1 MGIPGIY
8 NEIGPGQRVSLTKLA
23 VEKFEQTGRPFRI
36 AVDISIWNFEVQ
48 GGKGGPNPALRTLF
62 YRLVRLAGTSV
73 QAIFVFDGPDRPLLK
88 RNKTRRKGGSAYL
101 ADVRRTKLLLQL
113 FGFESHDAPG
123 EAEAECALLQQRGL
137 VDAVLSEDVD
147 TLMFGSGITIR
158 DWSCEG
164 SGKTPPTHVSLYD
177 AKVTKDGKSGL
188 DREGMILVALM
199 SGGDYDTAGVA
210 RCGAKIACEAARAG
224 YGKSLCD
231 LTPDDSSGLLAWRE
245 NLAQELHTN
254 ESGYFR
260 QKNKAITV
268 PDDFPKKEILQYYLH
283 PIVSSEA
290 ALLNLRS
297 RLQWDRE
304 IDSKRLRVFVDE
316 CFEWTSKL
324 SAKRL
329 IRLLAPP
336 MLIYKLRERPKSVD
350 SGHGN
355 LVLIEAQE
363 QEIVQDITGERQHFS
378 TDGIPELRLTF
389 EPYGIVGLDL
399 EAEID
404 DESNSDQQD
413 EYLAVDEENLEVY
426 QSDNEPSGK
435 SRSMSPMKNRLA
447 AYDPTKPCKT
457 WVSRSIA
464 RVGVPLKVEDYEE
477 SLMLKQSRANAPKKK
492 AAAKATATK
501 HGMKQGALDRYFVTS
516 KPVATGAALSSESP
530 NKKFDHQPQLPP
542 VYLAPSLD
550 KPPLQPK
557 GTTKE
562 PLRPRREYRK
572 APSGDRYC
580 QVSPEPSNPWAATQ
594 SRSSQPVSANV
605 SKSGMSQSNKEGS
618 SQASSS
624 SASQMI
630 SSYDISS
637 SRNLFPK
644 KHSRNGSPA
653 PLYVSSISDAE
664 IPPGSVQVPSVK
676 KRTPVTGDQ
685 AYSGSSRTTHP
696 DAPTSSSQGNRKLDI
711 DLDDQ
716 YQPTLSDEEYDAL
729 PPLDYLHSSLQTNT
743 FSTEDN
749 KGTHNTIDLMS
760 SSPLSH
766 QTTTKQAESPLA
778 KGGPPPPAP
787 VDVLS
792 FADSKF
798 PKKRFLA
805 PRESLPGAWKT
816 YTETEVEDMER
827 KGRGRQ
833 KWRVSQV
840 EALDLTQ
847 D

>member
-8 NEIGPGQRVSLTKLA
+8 NEIGAGQRVSLTKLA

-36 AVDISIWNFEVQ
+36 AIDISIWNFEVQ

-88 RNKTRRKGGSAYL
+88 RNKTRRKGGSAYH

-147 TLMFGSGITIR
+147 TLMFGSGVTIR

-199 SGGDYDTAGVA
+199 SGGDYDTAGVT

-224 YGKSLCD
+224 FGKSLCD

-245 NLAQELHTN
+245 NLAHELHTN

-268 PDDFPKKEILQYYLH
+268 PDDFPKKEILQYYKH
-283 PIVSSEA
+283 PVVSSEA

-304 IDSKRLRVFVDE
+304 IDSKRLRIFVEE
-316 CFEWTSKL
+316 CFEWTGKL

-363 QEIVQDITGERQHFS
+363 REIVQDITGERQHFS
-378 TDGIPELRLTF
+378 TDGIPEIRLTF
-389 EPYGIVGLDL
+389 QPSGIVGLDV
-399 EAEID
+399 ETEID
-404 DESNSDQQD
+404 NESNPDQED
-413 EYLAVDEENLEVY
+413 EYLAVDEENLDVY
-426 QSDNEPSGK
+426 QSDNEPTGK

-464 RVGVPLKVEDYEE
+464 RVGIPLKIEDYEE
-477 SLMLKQSRANAPKKK
+477 SLMLKQSRANAPKRKN
-492 AAAKATATK
+492 AAKATAKK

-516 KPVATGAALSSESP
+516 KPVAADTATLSSESP
-530 NKKFDHQPQLPP
+530 NKKSDHQPQLPP

-550 KPPLQPK
+550 KPPLQPR
-557 GTTKE
+557 GSTKE
-562 PLRPRREYRK
+562 ALRPRREYRK
-572 APSGDRYC
+572 AASGDRYC
-580 QVSPEPSNPWAATQ
+580 QVSPKPSNPWAATE

-605 SKSGMSQSNKEGS
+605 SKSGLSQSNKGGS
-618 SQASSS
+618 SQPSSS

-630 SSYDISS
+630 SSYDNSS

-644 KHSRNGSPA
+644 KHSRNGSP

-664 IPPGSVQVPSVK
+664 MPTGSAQLPSVK
-676 KRTPVTGDQ
+676 KRTPVMGDQ
-685 AYSGSSRTTHP
+685 GYTVGSSR
-696 DAPTSSSQGNRKLDI
+696 PTQPNPS
-711 DLDDQ
+711 DDDDD
-716 YQPTLSDEEYDAL
+716 SL
-729 PPLDYLHSSLQTNT
+729 PPLVYLLSPRQTNP
-743 FSTEDN
+743 FPAEDN
-749 KGTHNTIDLMS
+749 KGSQNAIDLMS

-766 QTTTKQAESPLA
+766 YTTEKQAESPLP
-778 KGGPPPPAP
+778 KH
-787 VDVLS
+787 VDTLS
-792 FADSKF
+792 FSNSKI
-798 PKKRFLA
+798 PQKRFLA

-816 YTETEVEDMER
+816 YTEKEVEDLER

-833 KWRVSQV
+833 RWRVSQV

>member
-36 AVDISIWNFEVQ
+36 AIDISIWNFEVQ

-88 RNKTRRKGGSAYL
+88 RNKTRRKGGSAYQ

-147 TLMFGSGITIR
+147 TLMFGSGLTIR

-177 AKVTKDGKSGL
+177 AKVTKEGKSGL

-231 LTPDDSSGLLAWRE
+231 LAPDDSSGLLAWRE
-245 NLAQELHTN
+245 NLAHELHTN
-254 ESGYFR
+254 EAGYFR

-268 PDDFPKKEILQYYLH
+268 PDDFPKKEILQYYMH

-304 IDSKRLRVFVDE
+304 IDSKRLRIFVEE
-316 CFEWTSKL
+316 CFEWTGKL
-324 SAKRL
+324 NAKRL

-363 QEIVQDITGERQHFS
+363 REIVQDITGERQHFS

-389 EPYGIVGLDL
+389 EPFGIVGLDVD
-399 EAEID
+399 AEID
-404 DESNSDQQD
+404 DESNLDQQD

-426 QSDNEPSGK
+426 QSDNEPTGK

-477 SLMLKQSRANAPKKK
+477 SLMLKQSRANAPKRK
-492 AAAKATATK
+492 AAPKATSTK

-516 KPVATGAALSSESP
+516 KPVATSAALSSESP
-530 NKKFDHQPQLPP
+530 NKKSDHQPQLPP

-557 GTTKE
+557 GASKE

-580 QVSPEPSNPWAATQ
+580 QVSPKPSNPWAATQ

-605 SKSGMSQSNKEGS
+605 SKAGISRSHKEGS

-630 SSYDISS
+630 SSYDTSS

-644 KHSRNGSPA
+644 KHSRNDSP

-664 IPPGSVQVPSVK
+664 IPTGSVQLPSVK
-676 KRTPVTGDQ
+676 KRTAVTGDQ
-685 AYSGSSRTTHP
+685 GYSVGSSRNTQS
-696 DAPTSSSQGNRKLDI
+696 DAPTSSMQINRKPDI
-711 DLDDQ
+711 ALDDE
-716 YQPTLSDEEYDAL
+716 YQPTLSDEEYGAL
-729 PPLDYLHSSLQTNT
+729 PPLDYPLSPLYTNT
-743 FSTEDN
+743 YSTEDS
-749 KGTHNTIDLMS
+749 KGTQNAIDLMS
-760 SSPLSH
+760 SSPPPH
-766 QTTTKQAESPLA
+766 YTTAKQAESPLA
-778 KGGPPPPAP
+778 KGRPSPP
-787 VDVLS
+787 VDVLP
-792 FADSKF
+792 FADSKT
-798 PKKRFLA
+798 PQKRFLA

-816 YTETEVEDMER
+816 YTEKEVQDMER

>member
-8 NEIGPGQRVSLTKLA
+8 NEIGPGQRVSLVKLA
-23 VEKFEQTGRPFRI
+23 VDKFEQTGRPFRI
-36 AVDISIWNFEVQ
+36 AIDISIWNFEVQ

-88 RNKTRRKGGSAYL
+88 RNKVRRKGASAYQ

-147 TLMFGSGITIR
+147 TLMFGSGLTIR

-164 SGKTPPTHVSLYD
+164 PGKTPPTHVSLYD

-224 YGKSLCD
+224 FGKSLCD
-231 LTPDDSSGLLAWRE
+231 LSPDDSSGLLAWRE
-245 NLAQELHTN
+245 NLAHELHTN

-260 QKNKAITV
+260 QKSKAITV
-268 PDDFPKKEILQYYLH
+268 PDDFPKKEILQYYKH

-290 ALLNLRS
+290 AVLNLRS

-304 IDSKRLRVFVDE
+304 IDAGRLRVFVEE
-316 CFEWTSKL
+316 CFEWTGKL

-363 QEIVQDITGERQHFS
+363 GEIVQDITGERQHFS

-389 EPYGIVGLDL
+389 QPSRIVGVDI
-399 EAEID
+399 EAEVD
-404 DESNSDQQD
+404 NESHPDQQD
-413 EYLAVDEENLEVY
+413 DYLAVDEENVDVY
-426 QSDNEPSGK
+426 QSDTEQTGK
-435 SRSMSPMKNRLA
+435 TRSMSPMKNRLA
-447 AYDPTKPCKT
+447 AYDPTEPCKT
-457 WVSRSIA
+457 WVPRSIA

-477 SLMLKQSRANAPKKK
+477 SLMLKQSRANAPKRK
-492 AAAKATATK
+492 AATKATAKK

-516 KPVATGAALSSESP
+516 KPVAAKEAALSSESP
-530 NKKFDHQPQLPP
+530 NKKSAHQPRLPP

-557 GTTKE
+557 GPTHE

-580 QVSPEPSNPWAATQ
+580 QVSPKPSNPWAATQ
-594 SRSSQPVSANV
+594 SHSSQPTNANV
-605 SKSGMSQSNKEGS
+605 SKSGLSQPIKEGS

-624 SASQMI
+624 STSQII
-630 SSYDISS
+630 SSHDVSS
-637 SRNLFPK
+637 SRILFPK
-644 KHSRNGSPA
+644 KHSRNGSP
-653 PLYVSSISDAE
+653 PLYGSSIPDGETLIS
-664 IPPGSVQVPSVK
+664 PVQSLSEK
-676 KRTPVTGDQ
+676 KRAPEAGDLG
-685 AYSGSSRTTHP
+685 Y
-696 DAPTSSSQGNRKLDI
+696 
-711 DLDDQ
+711 
-716 YQPTLSDEEYDAL
+716 TLSPRTAMALDTQDQFDLSDDDYGEL
-729 PPLDYLHSSLQTNT
+729 PPFEHLLSPRQTNP
-743 FSTEDN
+743 FPMEDN
-749 KGTHNTIDLMS
+749 KAAQSTVDLMS

-766 QTTTKQAESPLA
+766 FTTAKETAPQLA
-778 KGGPPPPAP
+778 KGGPSSQ
-787 VDVLS
+787 VEVLS
-792 FADSKF
+792 FADSKV

-805 PRESLPGAWKT
+805 PRDSLPGAWKT
-816 YTETEVEDMER
+816 YTEKELEDMER

-833 KWRVSQV
+833 RWRVSQV

-847 D
+847 E

>member
-1 MGIPGIY
+1 M
-8 NEIGPGQRVSLTKLA
+8 
-23 VEKFEQTGRPFRI
+23 
-36 AVDISIWNFEVQ
+36 
-48 GGKGGPNPALRTLF
+48 
-62 YRLVRLAGTSV
+62 
-73 QAIFVFDGPDRPLLK
+73 
-88 RNKTRRKGGSAYL
+88 
-101 ADVRRTKLLLQL
+101 RRTKLLLQL

-147 TLMFGSGITIR
+147 TLMFGSGLTIR

-164 SGKTPPTHVSLYD
+164 TGKTPPSHVSLYD

-231 LTPDDSSGLLAWRE
+231 LSPDDSSGLLAWRE
-245 NLAQELHTN
+245 NLAHELRTN
-254 ESGYFR
+254 EAGHFR

-268 PDDFPKKEILQYYLH
+268 PDDFPKKEILQYYMH
-283 PIVSSEA
+283 PVVSSEA

-304 IDSKRLRVFVDE
+304 IDSKRLRIFVDE

-363 QEIVQDITGERQHFS
+363 REIVQDITGERQHFS

-389 EPYGIVGLDL
+389 EPYGIVRLDL

-404 DESNSDQQD
+404 DESNPDQQD

-426 QSDNEPSGK
+426 QSDNETTGK

-477 SLMLKQSRANAPKKK
+477 SLMLKQSRANAPKRK
-492 AAAKATATK
+492 AATKATATK

-516 KPVATGAALSSESP
+516 KPVATGATLSSESP
-530 NKKFDHQPQLPP
+530 NKKTDHQPQLPP

-557 GTTKE
+557 GATKE
-562 PLRPRREYRK
+562 PLRSRREYRK

-580 QVSPEPSNPWAATQ
+580 QVSPKPSNPWAATQ
-594 SRSSQPVSANV
+594 PHSSQPVSANV
-605 SKSGMSQSNKEGS
+605 SKPGISLSNKDGS

-644 KHSRNGSPA
+644 KHSRNGSP

-664 IPPGSVQVPSVK
+664 ILTGSVQLPSVK

-685 AYSGSSRTTHP
+685 GYSVGSSRTTQS
-696 DAPTSSSQGNRKLDI
+696 DAPMSSLQINRKLDI

-729 PPLDYLHSSLQTNT
+729 PPLDYLLSPLQTNPI
-743 FSTEDN
+743 STEDN
-749 KGTHNTIDLMS
+749 KGTQDAIDLMS

-766 QTTTKQAESPLA
+766 YTTTKQAESPPA
-778 KGGPPPPAP
+778 KGGPSPH

-792 FADSKF
+792 FADSKV

-816 YTETEVEDMER
+816 YTEKELENMER

>member
-1 MGIPGIY
+1 M
-8 NEIGPGQRVSLTKLA
+8 
-23 VEKFEQTGRPFRI
+23 
-36 AVDISIWNFEVQ
+36 
-48 GGKGGPNPALRTLF
+48 
-62 YRLVRLAGTSV
+62 
-73 QAIFVFDGPDRPLLK
+73 
-88 RNKTRRKGGSAYL
+88 
-101 ADVRRTKLLLQL
+101 RRTKLLLQL

-147 TLMFGSGITIR
+147 TLMFGSGLTIR

-164 SGKTPPTHVSLYD
+164 SGKTPPSHVSLYD

-231 LTPDDSSGLLAWRE
+231 LAPDDSSGLLAWRE
-245 NLAQELHTN
+245 NLAHELRTN
-254 ESGYFR
+254 EAGHFR

-268 PDDFPKKEILQYYLH
+268 PDDFPKKEILHYYMH

-363 QEIVQDITGERQHFS
+363 REIVQDITGERQHFS

-404 DESNSDQQD
+404 DESNPDQQD

-426 QSDNEPSGK
+426 QSDNETTGK

-447 AYDPTKPCKT
+447 AYDPTKPCKA

-477 SLMLKQSRANAPKKK
+477 SLMLKQSRANAPKRK
-492 AAAKATATK
+492 AAAKATTTK

-516 KPVATGAALSSESP
+516 KPVAAAGAALSSESP
-530 NKKFDHQPQLPP
+530 NKKSDHQPQLPP

-557 GTTKE
+557 GATKE
-562 PLRPRREYRK
+562 PLRSRREYRK

-580 QVSPEPSNPWAATQ
+580 QVSPKPSNPWAATQ

-605 SKSGMSQSNKEGS
+605 SKSGISQSNKEGS

-644 KHSRNGSPA
+644 KHLRNTSP
-653 PLYVSSISDAE
+653 PLYDSSISDAE
-664 IPPGSVQVPSVK
+664 IPTGSVQLPSVK

-685 AYSGSSRTTHP
+685 GYSVGSSRTTLSV
-696 DAPTSSSQGNRKLDI
+696 APTSSLQINRKLDI

-729 PPLDYLHSSLQTNT
+729 PPLDYLLSPLQTNT
-743 FSTEDN
+743 ISTEDN
-749 KGTHNTIDLMS
+749 KGTQDAIDLMS

-766 QTTTKQAESPLA
+766 YTTTKQAESPLA
-778 KGGPPPPAP
+778 KGGPSPH

-792 FADSKF
+792 FADSKISQ
-798 PKKRFLA
+798 KRFLA

-816 YTETEVEDMER
+816 YTEKELEDMER

>member
-88 RNKTRRKGGSAYL
+88 RNKVRRKGGSAYL

-147 TLMFGSGITIR
+147 TLMFGSGVTIR

-164 SGKTPPTHVSLYD
+164 SAKTPPTHVSLYD

-224 YGKSLCD
+224 YGKSLCEFA
-231 LTPDDSSGLLAWRE
+231 LDDSSGLLAWRE
-245 NLAQELHTN
+245 NLAHQLHTN
-254 ESGYFR
+254 EDGYFR

-268 PDDFPKKEILQYYLH
+268 PDDFPKKEILQYYMH

-304 IDSKRLRVFVDE
+304 IDAKRLRIFAEE

-363 QEIVQDITGERQHFS
+363 REIVQDITGERQHFS

-389 EPYGIVGLDL
+389 QPSGIVGLDI
-399 EAEID
+399 EREID
-404 DESNSDQQD
+404 DEGNPDQRD
-413 EYLAVDEENLEVY
+413 DYLVADEENFDVY
-426 QSDNEPSGK
+426 QSDNEPTGK
-435 SRSMSPMKNRLA
+435 GRSMSPMKNRLA
-447 AYDPTKPCKT
+447 AYDPTEPCKT

-477 SLMLKQSRANAPKKK
+477 SLMLKQLRANAPKRKP
-492 AAAKATATK
+492 APKATATK
-501 HGMKQGALDRYFVTS
+501 HGMKQGALDRYLVTS
-516 KPVATGAALSSESP
+516 KPVAVTGAALSSESP
-530 NKKFDHQPQLPP
+530 NKKSAHQPQLPP

-557 GTTKE
+557 GQTKE
-562 PLRPRREYRK
+562 VLRPRREYRK

-580 QVSPEPSNPWAATQ
+580 QVSPKPSNPWAATQ
-594 SRSSQPVSANV
+594 PRSSQLVSANV
-605 SKSGMSQSNKEGS
+605 SKPGMSQSNKEGS

-624 SASQMI
+624 SASQI
-630 SSYDISS
+630 TSSNDTSS

-644 KHSRNGSPA
+644 KHSRNGAP
-653 PLYVSSISDAE
+653 PLYGSSIPDAE
-664 IPPGSVQVPSVK
+664 IHTGSVQLPSVK
-676 KRTPVTGDQ
+676 KRTLVNGDQ
-685 AYSGSSRTTHP
+685 GNSKSSRATQP
-696 DAPTSSSQGNRKLDI
+696 DAPTSGSQINRKLGI
-711 DLDDQ
+711 ALDDQ
-716 YQPTLSDEEYDAL
+716 YQPAFSDDDDDAL
-729 PPLDYLHSSLQTNT
+729 PSLEHLLSPRQTNP
-743 FSTEDN
+743 FSAEDN
-749 KGTHNTIDLMS
+749 KGTQNPIDVMS

-766 QTTTKQAESPLA
+766 YTTAKQAESPLA
-778 KGGPPPPAP
+778 KVGHSSHAE
-787 VDVLS
+787 VLS
-792 FADSKF
+792 FADSKV

-816 YTETEVEDMER
+816 YSEKEVEDMER

-833 KWRVSQV
+833 RWRMSQV
-840 EALDLTQ
+840 DTLDLTQ

>member
-1 MGIPGIY
+1 M
-8 NEIGPGQRVSLTKLA
+8 
-23 VEKFEQTGRPFRI
+23 
-36 AVDISIWNFEVQ
+36 
-48 GGKGGPNPALRTLF
+48 
-62 YRLVRLAGTSV
+62 
-73 QAIFVFDGPDRPLLK
+73 
-88 RNKTRRKGGSAYL
+88 
-101 ADVRRTKLLLQL
+101 RRTKLLLQL

-147 TLMFGSGITIR
+147 TLMFGSGLTIR

-224 YGKSLCD
+224 YGKSLCG
-231 LTPDDSSGLLAWRE
+231 LAPDDSSGLSVWRE
-245 NLAQELHTN
+245 NLAHELHTN
-254 ESGYFR
+254 ESGHFR

-268 PDDFPKKEILQYYLH
+268 PDDFPKKEILQYYMH
-283 PIVSSEA
+283 PVVSSEA

-304 IDSKRLRVFVDE
+304 IDSKRLKIFVEE
-316 CFEWTSKL
+316 CFEWTSSL

-336 MLIYKLRERPKSVD
+336 MLIYKLRERPKSVG

-363 QEIVQDITGERQHFS
+363 REIVQDITGERQHFS
-378 TDGIPELRLTF
+378 TDGIPEIRLTF
-389 EPYGIVGLDL
+389 QPSGIVGLDF

-404 DESNSDQQD
+404 DESNPDQQ
-413 EYLAVDEENLEVY
+413 EEHLAVEDENFDAY
-426 QSDNEPSGK
+426 QSDNEPTGK
-435 SRSMSPMKNRLA
+435 SRSMSPMKSRLA
-447 AYDPTKPCKT
+447 AYDPTEPCKT
-457 WVSRSIA
+457 WVARSIA

-477 SLMLKQSRANAPKKK
+477 SLMLKQSRANAPKRK
-492 AAAKATATK
+492 AAAKAAATK
-501 HGMKQGALDRYFVTS
+501 HGMKQGALDRYFVSS
-516 KPVATGAALSSESP
+516 KPAATGGPTFSSESP
-530 NKKFDHQPQLPP
+530 NKKSDNQPQLPP

-557 GTTKE
+557 GPTRE
-562 PLRPRREYRK
+562 ALRPRREYRK

-580 QVSPEPSNPWAATQ
+580 QVSPKPSNPWAATHP
-594 SRSSQPVSANV
+594 RSSQATVANV
-605 SKSGMSQSNKEGS
+605 TKSGISQSNKEGS

-624 SASQMI
+624 SATQMI
-630 SSYDISS
+630 SSYDVSS
-637 SRNLFPK
+637 PRNLFPK
-644 KHSRNGSPA
+644 KHSRAGLP
-653 PLYVSSISDAE
+653 PIYGSSIPDAE
-664 IPPGSVQVPSVK
+664 ILAGSEQLPSVK
-676 KRTPVTGDQ
+676 KRTPVTCDIGH
-685 AYSGSSRTTHP
+685 SGSSGTTKP
-696 DAPTSSSQGNRKLDI
+696 DAPASSSQINHKLAI

-729 PPLDYLHSSLQTNT
+729 PPLDYLLSPDQTNS

-749 KGTHNTIDLMS
+749 KGTQNTIDLMS

-766 QTTTKQAESPLA
+766 HTTTKQAESPLA
-778 KGGPPPPAP
+778 TGGSSSR

-792 FADSKF
+792 AANSKV
-798 PKKRFLA
+798 PQKRFLA

-816 YTETEVEDMER
+816 YTEREVEELER

-833 KWRVSQV
+833 RWRVSQV

>member
-1 MGIPGIY
+1 M
-8 NEIGPGQRVSLTKLA
+8 
-23 VEKFEQTGRPFRI
+23 
-36 AVDISIWNFEVQ
+36 
-48 GGKGGPNPALRTLF
+48 
-62 YRLVRLAGTSV
+62 
-73 QAIFVFDGPDRPLLK
+73 
-88 RNKTRRKGGSAYL
+88 
-101 ADVRRTKLLLQL
+101 RRTKLLLQL

-147 TLMFGSGITIR
+147 TLMFGSGVTIR

-177 AKVTKDGKSGL
+177 AKVTKNGKSGL

-199 SGGDYDTAGVA
+199 SGGDYDTAGVT

-224 YGKSLCD
+224 FGKSLCD
-231 LTPDDSSGLLAWRE
+231 LTPGDGSGLLAWRE
-245 NLAQELHTN
+245 NLAHELHTN

-260 QKNKAITV
+260 QKNKAIIV
-268 PDDFPKKEILQYYLH
+268 PDDFPKKEILQYYMH
-283 PIVSSEA
+283 PVVSPEA

-304 IDSKRLRVFVDE
+304 IDSKRLRIFVEE
-316 CFEWTSKL
+316 CFEWTGKL

-363 QEIVQDITGERQHFS
+363 REIVQDITGERQHFS
-378 TDGIPELRLTF
+378 TDGIPEIRLTF
-389 EPYGIVGLDL
+389 QPSGIVGLDV
-399 EAEID
+399 ETEID
-404 DESNSDQQD
+404 NEGNPDQED

-426 QSDNEPSGK
+426 QSDNEPTGK

-477 SLMLKQSRANAPKKK
+477 SLMLKQSRANAPKRKT
-492 AAAKATATK
+492 AAKATAKK
-501 HGMKQGALDRYFVTS
+501 HGMKQGALDRYLVTS
-516 KPVATGAALSSESP
+516 KPVAADAATLSSESP
-530 NKKFDHQPQLPP
+530 NKKSDHQPQLPP

-550 KPPLQPK
+550 EPPLQPR
-557 GTTKE
+557 GPTNE
-562 PLRPRREYRK
+562 ALRPRREYRK

-580 QVSPEPSNPWAATQ
+580 QVSPKPSNPWAATQ
-594 SRSSQPVSANV
+594 SRSSQPMSANV
-605 SKSGMSQSNKEGS
+605 SKSGLSQSDKGGS
-618 SQASSS
+618 SQTSSS
-624 SASQMI
+624 SVSQMI

-644 KHSRNGSPA
+644 KHSRNGSP
-653 PLYVSSISDAE
+653 PLYISSISDTE
-664 IPPGSVQVPSVK
+664 MPTGSAQLPSVK
-676 KRTPVTGDQ
+676 KRTLMTGDQ
-685 AYSGSSRTTHP
+685 GYTVASSR
-696 DAPTSSSQGNRKLDI
+696 PT
-711 DLDDQ
+711 
-716 YQPTLSDEEYDAL
+716 QPNLSDDDDDSL
-729 PPLDYLHSSLQTNT
+729 PPLEYLLSPRQTSP
-743 FSTEDN
+743 FPAEDN
-749 KGTHNTIDLMS
+749 RGTQNAIDLMS

-766 QTTTKQAESPLA
+766 YTAEKQAESPLP
-778 KGGPPPPAP
+778 KH
-787 VDVLS
+787 VDTLS
-792 FADSKF
+792 FANTKI
-798 PKKRFLA
+798 PQKRFLA

-816 YTETEVEDMER
+816 YTEKEVEDLER

-833 KWRVSQV
+833 RWRVSQV

>member
-36 AVDISIWNFEVQ
+36 AIDISIWNFEVQ

-88 RNKTRRKGGSAYL
+88 RNKVRRKGGSAYQ

-147 TLMFGSGITIR
+147 TLMFGSGLTIR

-199 SGGDYDTAGVA
+199 SGGDYDTGGVA

-224 YGKSLCD
+224 FGKSLCD
-231 LTPDDSSGLLAWRE
+231 LAPDDTSGLLAWRG
-245 NLAQELHTN
+245 NMAHELHTN

-268 PDDFPKKEILQYYLH
+268 PDDFPKKEILQYYMH
-283 PIVSSEA
+283 PVVSSEA
-290 ALLNLRS
+290 DILNLRS

-304 IDSKRLRVFVDE
+304 IDSKRLRTFVEE
-316 CFEWTSKL
+316 CFEWTGKL

-363 QEIVQDITGERQHFS
+363 REIVQDITGERQHFS

-389 EPYGIVGLDL
+389 QPSGIVGLDV
-399 EAEID
+399 ETEID
-404 DESNSDQQD
+404 NESQQD
-413 EYLAVDEENLEVY
+413 DYLAVDEENFDVY
-426 QSDNEPSGK
+426 QSDNEPTGK

-447 AYDPTKPCKT
+447 AYDPTNPCKT

-477 SLMLKQSRANAPKKK
+477 SLMLKQSRANAPKRK
-492 AAAKATATK
+492 AATKAAATK

-516 KPVATGAALSSESP
+516 KPVATDKATLSSESP
-530 NKKFDHQPQLPP
+530 NKKSDHQPQLPP

-562 PLRPRREYRK
+562 ALRPRREYRK

-580 QVSPEPSNPWAATQ
+580 QVSPKPSNPWAATQ
-594 SRSSQPVSANV
+594 SRSSQPVTANV
-605 SKSGMSQSNKEGS
+605 SKSGISQSNKEGS

-644 KHSRNGSPA
+644 KHSRNTSP
-653 PLYVSSISDAE
+653 PLYVSSIPDTE
-664 IPPGSVQVPSVK
+664 IPTGSVQLPSVK
-676 KRTPVTGDQ
+676 KRTPVTGNEVRRL
-685 AYSGSSRTTHP
+685 SRTTQSN
-696 DAPTSSSQGNRKLDI
+696 APTSSSQISRKHDINLDAR
-711 DLDDQ
+711 DQ
-716 YQPTLSDEEYDAL
+716 FNLSDEDEDAL
-729 PPLDYLHSSLQTNT
+729 PALEHLLSPRQANPFL
-743 FSTEDN
+743 TEDN
-749 KGTHNTIDLMS
+749 KAAPNSINLMS

-766 QTTTKQAESPLA
+766 YTKEKQAEPQLA
-778 KGGPPPPAP
+778 KGGTSSH

-792 FADSKF
+792 FADSKV
-798 PKKRFLA
+798 PQKRFLA

-816 YTETEVEDMER
+816 YTEKEVEDLER

-833 KWRVSQV
+833 RWRVSQV

>member
-1 MGIPGIY
+1 M
-8 NEIGPGQRVSLTKLA
+8 
-23 VEKFEQTGRPFRI
+23 
-36 AVDISIWNFEVQ
+36 
-48 GGKGGPNPALRTLF
+48 
-62 YRLVRLAGTSV
+62 
-73 QAIFVFDGPDRPLLK
+73 
-88 RNKTRRKGGSAYL
+88 
-101 ADVRRTKLLLQL
+101 RRTKLLLQL

-123 EAEAECALLQQRGL
+123 EAEAECALLQRRGL

-147 TLMFGSGITIR
+147 TLMFGSGVTIR

-224 YGKSLCD
+224 FGKSLCD
-231 LTPDDSSGLLAWRE
+231 LSPDDSSGLLAWRE
-245 NLAQELHTN
+245 SLAHELHSN

-268 PDDFPKKEILQYYLH
+268 PDDFPKKEILQYYMH
-283 PIVSSEA
+283 PIVSSED

-304 IDSKRLRVFVDE
+304 IDSKRLRVFVED
-316 CFEWTSKL
+316 CFEWTGKL

-363 QEIVQDITGERQHFS
+363 REIVHDITGERQHFS

-389 EPYGIVGLDL
+389 QPSGIVGLDV
-399 EAEID
+399 ETEVD
-404 DESNSDQQD
+404 DESNPDQQD
-413 EYLAVDEENLEVY
+413 EYLAVDEENLDAY
-426 QSDNEPSGK
+426 QSDNEPTGK

-447 AYDPTKPCKT
+447 AYDPTEPCKT

-477 SLMLKQSRANAPKKK
+477 SLMLKQSRANAPKRK
-492 AAAKATATK
+492 AATKATAKK

-516 KPVATGAALSSESP
+516 KPVAADGATLASESP
-530 NKKFDHQPQLPP
+530 YKKSDHQPQLPP

-557 GTTKE
+557 GPTKE
-562 PLRPRREYRK
+562 DLRPRREYRK

-580 QVSPEPSNPWAATQ
+580 QVSPKPSNPWAATQ
-594 SRSSQPVSANV
+594 SHSSQPVSANV
-605 SKSGMSQSNKEGS
+605 SKSGITQSNKEGS

-630 SSYDISS
+630 SSYDVSS

-644 KHSRNGSPA
+644 KHSRNTSP
-653 PLYVSSISDAE
+653 PLYVSSISAE
-664 IPPGSVQVPSVK
+664 ISTSSVQLPSAK
-676 KRTPVTGDQ
+676 KRSPVTSRKVDIALDTRDQ
-685 AYSGSSRTTHP
+685 
-696 DAPTSSSQGNRKLDI
+696 LD
-711 DLDDQ
+711 
-716 YQPTLSDEEYDAL
+716 LSDEYDDSL
-729 PPLDYLHSSLQTNT
+729 PSLDHLLSPRQTNP
-743 FSTEDN
+743 SPSEDN
-749 KGTHNTIDLMS
+749 KAAQNTIDLLS
-760 SSPLSH
+760 SYPLSH
-766 QTTTKQAESPLA
+766 HTTAKQAQPQLA
-778 KGGPPPPAP
+778 KGGPSSH

-792 FADSKF
+792 FADSKV
-798 PKKRFLA
+798 PQKRFLA

-816 YTETEVEDMER
+816 YTEKEVEDMER

-833 KWRVSQV
+833 RWRVSQV

>member
-8 NEIGPGQRVSLTKLA
+8 NEIGSGQRVSLTKLA

-88 RNKTRRKGGSAYL
+88 RNKVRRKGGSAYH
-101 ADVRRTKLLLQL
+101 ADVQRTKLLLQL

-147 TLMFGSGITIR
+147 TLMFGSGLTIR
-158 DWSCEG
+158 DWSGEG
-164 SGKTPPTHVSLYD
+164 TGKTPATHVSLYD

-224 YGKSLCD
+224 FGKSLCG
-231 LTPDDSSGLLAWRE
+231 LAPDDDSGLSAWRE
-245 NLAQELHTN
+245 NLAHELHTN
-254 ESGYFR
+254 ESGHFR

-268 PDDFPKKEILQYYLH
+268 PDDFPKKEILHYYMQ
-283 PIVSSEA
+283 PVVSSNA
-290 ALLNLRS
+290 AILNLRS

-304 IDSKRLRVFVDE
+304 IDSRRLKIFVEE
-316 CFEWTSKL
+316 CFEWTSKR

-363 QEIVQDITGERQHFS
+363 RELVLDITGERQHFS

-389 EPYGIVGLDL
+389 QPSGIVGLDL
-399 EAEID
+399 ESEVD
-404 DESNSDQQD
+404 DESNLDQQD
-413 EYLAVDEENLEVY
+413 EYLAAEEENFEAY
-426 QSDNEPSGK
+426 QSDNEPTEK
-435 SRSMSPMKNRLA
+435 SRSMSPMKSKLA
-447 AYDPTKPCKT
+447 AYDPTEPCKM
-457 WVSRSIA
+457 WVARSIA
-464 RVGVPLKVEDYEE
+464 RIGVPLKVEDYEE
-477 SLMLKQSRANAPKKK
+477 ALMLKQSRANAPKRKP
-492 AAAKATATK
+492 ATKATAKK

-516 KPVATGAALSSESP
+516 KPAASAGATLTAESP
-530 NKKFDHQPQLPP
+530 DKKSDQQPQLPP

-557 GTTKE
+557 GPTKE
-562 PLRPRREYRK
+562 SLRPRREYRK

-580 QVSPEPSNPWAATQ
+580 QISPKPSNPWAASQ
-594 SRSSQPVSANV
+594 PRSSQSVTANV
-605 SKSGMSQSNKEGS
+605 SKTGISQYNKDGS
-618 SQASSS
+618 SQASS
-624 SASQMI
+624 ASQVI

-644 KHSRNGSPA
+644 KHSRTGSP
-653 PLYVSSISDAE
+653 PLYGSSISDAE
-664 IPPGSVQVPSVK
+664 IPQ
-676 KRTPVTGDQ
+676 
-685 AYSGSSRTTHP
+685 SGG
-696 DAPTSSSQGNRKLDI
+696 PTSSSQVKRKLAI
-711 DLDDQ
+711 ALDNQ
-716 YQPTLSDEEYDAL
+716 YQTFSDDDDEL
-729 PPLDYLHSSLQTNT
+729 PPLEHLLSPRQTNP
-743 FSTEDN
+743 SSAEDN
-749 KGTHNTIDLMS
+749 KGTQNAIDLMS

-766 QTTTKQAESPLA
+766 HTTAKKGELSLA
-778 KGGPPPPAP
+778 KSEPTSRA
-787 VDVLS
+787 DVLS
-792 FADSKF
+792 FADSKV
-798 PKKRFLA
+798 PQKRFLA

-816 YTETEVEDMER
+816 YTEKEAEDMER

>member
-1 MGIPGIY
+1 
-8 NEIGPGQRVSLTKLA
+8 
-23 VEKFEQTGRPFRI
+23 
-36 AVDISIWNFEVQ
+36 
-48 GGKGGPNPALRTLF
+48 
-62 YRLVRLAGTSV
+62 
-73 QAIFVFDGPDRPLLK
+73 
-88 RNKTRRKGGSAYL
+88 
-101 ADVRRTKLLLQL
+101 VRRTKLLLQL

-147 TLMFGSGITIR
+147 TLMFGSGLTIR

-164 SGKTPPTHVSLYD
+164 TGKTPPSHVSLYD

-231 LTPDDSSGLLAWRE
+231 LSPDDSSGLLAWRE
-245 NLAQELHTN
+245 NLAHELRTN
-254 ESGYFR
+254 EAGHFR

-268 PDDFPKKEILQYYLH
+268 PDDFPKKEILQYYMH
-283 PIVSSEA
+283 PVVSSEA

-304 IDSKRLRVFVDE
+304 IDSKRLRIFVDE

-363 QEIVQDITGERQHFS
+363 REIVQDITGERQHFS

-389 EPYGIVGLDL
+389 EPYGIVRLDL

-404 DESNSDQQD
+404 DESNPDQQD

-426 QSDNEPSGK
+426 QSDNETTGK

-477 SLMLKQSRANAPKKK
+477 SLMLKQSRANAPKRK
-492 AAAKATATK
+492 AATKATATK

-516 KPVATGAALSSESP
+516 KPVATGATLSSESP
-530 NKKFDHQPQLPP
+530 NKKTDHQPQLPP

-557 GTTKE
+557 GATKE
-562 PLRPRREYRK
+562 PLRSRREYRK

-580 QVSPEPSNPWAATQ
+580 QVSPKPSNPWAATQ
-594 SRSSQPVSANV
+594 PHSSQPVSANV
-605 SKSGMSQSNKEGS
+605 SKPGISLSNKDGS

-644 KHSRNGSPA
+644 KHSRNGSP

-664 IPPGSVQVPSVK
+664 ILTGSVQLPSVK

-685 AYSGSSRTTHP
+685 GYSVGSSRTTQS
-696 DAPTSSSQGNRKLDI
+696 DAPMSSLQINRKLDI

-729 PPLDYLHSSLQTNT
+729 PPLDYLLSPLQTNPI
-743 FSTEDN
+743 STEDN
-749 KGTHNTIDLMS
+749 KGTQDAIDLMS

-766 QTTTKQAESPLA
+766 YTTTKQAESPPA
-778 KGGPPPPAP
+778 KGGPSPH

-792 FADSKF
+792 FADSKV

-816 YTETEVEDMER
+816 YTEKELENMER

>member
-177 AKVTKDGKSGL
+177 AKVTKEGKSGL

-231 LTPDDSSGLLAWRE
+231 LAPDDSPGLLAWRE
-245 NLAQELHTN
+245 NLVHELHTN
-254 ESGYFR
+254 EGGYFR

-268 PDDFPKKEILQYYLH
+268 PDDFPKEEILQYYMH

-304 IDSKRLRVFVDE
+304 IDSKRLRIFVEE
-316 CFEWTSKL
+316 CFEWTGKL
-324 SAKRL
+324 SGKRL
-329 IRLLAPP
+329 IRLLALP

-363 QEIVQDITGERQHFS
+363 REIVQEITGERQHFS
-378 TDGIPELRLTF
+378 TDGILELRLTF
-389 EPYGIVGLDL
+389 EPFGIVGLDI

-404 DESNSDQQD
+404 DESNPDQQD

-426 QSDNEPSGK
+426 QSDNEPTGK

-447 AYDPTKPCKT
+447 VYDPTKPSKT

-477 SLMLKQSRANAPKKK
+477 SLMLKQSRANAPKRK
-492 AAAKATATK
+492 AAPKATK

-530 NKKFDHQPQLPP
+530 NKKSDHQPQLPP

-580 QVSPEPSNPWAATQ
+580 QVSPKPSNPWAATQ
-594 SRSSQPVSANV
+594 FRSSQPVSANV
-605 SKSGMSQSNKEGS
+605 SKSGISQSNKGGS

-624 SASQMI
+624 LASQMI

-644 KHSRNGSPA
+644 KHSRNGSP

-664 IPPGSVQVPSVK
+664 IPTGSVPLPSVK
-676 KRTPVTGDQ
+676 KRTAVTGDQ
-685 AYSGSSRTTHP
+685 GYSGTSRTTQS
-696 DAPTSSSQGNRKLDI
+696 DAPTSSLQISRKLDI
-711 DLDDQ
+711 DLGDQ
-716 YQPTLSDEEYDAL
+716 YLPTLSDEEYDAL
-729 PPLDYLHSSLQTNT
+729 PPLDYLLSPLQTNT

-749 KGTHNTIDLMS
+749 KGTQNAIDLMS

-766 QTTTKQAESPLA
+766 YTTTKQAESPLA
-778 KGGPPPPAP
+778 MGKPSSHA
-787 VDVLS
+787 DVLS
-792 FADSKF
+792 FADSKV
-798 PKKRFLA
+798 PQKRFLA
-805 PRESLPGAWKT
+805 PRESLPGAWKK
-816 YTETEVEDMER
+816 YTEKEVEDMER

>member
-8 NEIGPGQRVSLTKLA
+8 NEIGAGQRVSLTKLA

-36 AVDISIWNFEVQ
+36 AIDISIWNFEVQ

-88 RNKTRRKGGSAYL
+88 RNKTRRKGGSAYH

-147 TLMFGSGITIR
+147 TLMFGSGVTIR

-164 SGKTPPTHVSLYD
+164 SAKTPPTHVSLYD
-177 AKVTKDGKSGL
+177 SKVTKDGKSGL

-224 YGKSLCD
+224 FGKSLCD
-231 LTPDDSSGLLAWRE
+231 LSPDDSSGLLAWRE
-245 NLAQELHTN
+245 NLAHELRTN

-260 QKNKAITV
+260 QKNKAINV
-268 PDDFPKKEILQYYLH
+268 PDDFPKKEILQYYMH

-304 IDSKRLRVFVDE
+304 IDSKRLRVFVEE

-363 QEIVQDITGERQHFS
+363 REIILDITGERQHFS

-389 EPYGIVGLDL
+389 QPSGIVGLDL
-399 EAEID
+399 DTEID
-404 DESNSDQQD
+404 NDSNPDPED
-413 EYLAVDEENLEVY
+413 EYLAVDEENLDVY
-426 QSDNEPSGK
+426 QSDNEPTGK
-435 SRSMSPMKNRLA
+435 SRAMSPMKNRLA
-447 AYDPTKPCKT
+447 AYDPTEPCKT
-457 WVSRSIA
+457 WVSRSIT

-477 SLMLKQSRANAPKKK
+477 ALMLKQSRANAPKRK
-492 AAAKATATK
+492 AATKAPAKK

-516 KPVATGAALSSESP
+516 KPVAADAAKLSSESP
-530 NKKFDHQPQLPP
+530 NKKSDHQPQLPP

-557 GTTKE
+557 ETAKE
-562 PLRPRREYRK
+562 ALRPRREYRK

-580 QVSPEPSNPWAATQ
+580 QVSPKPSNPWAATQ
-594 SRSSQPVSANV
+594 SHSSQPVSANV
-605 SKSGMSQSNKEGS
+605 SKYGLSQSNKEGS
-618 SQASSS
+618 SQASSN

-644 KHSRNGSPA
+644 KHSRNGSP

-664 IPPGSVQVPSVK
+664 MPTGSIELPSVK
-676 KRTPVTGDQ
+676 KRTPVSGDQ
-685 AYSGSSRTTHP
+685 GYSVGSSR
-696 DAPTSSSQGNRKLDI
+696 PT
-711 DLDDQ
+711 
-716 YQPTLSDEEYDAL
+716 QPNLSDDDDDAL
-729 PPLDYLHSSLQTNT
+729 PPLEYLLSPRQTNP
-743 FSTEDN
+743 FSAEGG
-749 KGTHNTIDLMS
+749 KGTQDAIDLMS

-766 QTTTKQAESPLA
+766 HTVSKQAKSPLP
-778 KGGPPPPAP
+778 KGEASSHR
-787 VDVLS
+787 DTLS
-792 FADSKF
+792 FANSKV
-798 PKKRFLA
+798 PQKRFLA

-816 YTETEVEDMER
+816 YTEKEVEDLER